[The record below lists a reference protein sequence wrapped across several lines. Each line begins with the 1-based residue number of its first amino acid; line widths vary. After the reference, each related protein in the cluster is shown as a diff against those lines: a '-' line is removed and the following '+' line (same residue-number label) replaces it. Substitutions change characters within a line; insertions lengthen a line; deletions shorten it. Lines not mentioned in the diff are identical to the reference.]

1 MSKLLKLSGRLD
13 MVASQMETFVS
24 IEEED
29 VIVFDADGEE
39 DEMDT
44 DSFSD
49 DDEMIEE

>member
-1 MSKLLKLSGRLD
+1 

-39 DEMDT
+39 EDEMDT